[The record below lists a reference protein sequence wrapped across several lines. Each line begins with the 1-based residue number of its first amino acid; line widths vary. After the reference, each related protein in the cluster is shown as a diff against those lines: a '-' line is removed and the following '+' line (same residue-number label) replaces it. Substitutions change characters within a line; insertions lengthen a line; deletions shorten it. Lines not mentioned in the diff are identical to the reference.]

1 MVVDGASCTQL
12 RTRCH
17 MLQTIAASW
26 LEQEGNMIAIQL
38 LLNANAKIN
47 AKDAR

>member
-1 MVVDGASCTQL
+1 
-12 RTRCH
+12 